1 MSNILQEELNYQ
13 KWNFTTTC
21 TGMKI
26 TMKINLL
33 QKNSLNFNY
42 QYIYELFIFFTGWV
56 YMILKHAVDRYNI
69 YFAYKPSKINKKIH
83 SSAINFVTVATI
95 LLQFNVVFFTAL
107 RSGKAVKSC
116 HLLLIKISL

>member
-1 MSNILQEELNYQ
+1 
-13 KWNFTTTC
+13 
-21 TGMKI
+21 
-26 TMKINLL
+26 
-33 QKNSLNFNY
+33 
-42 QYIYELFIFFTGWV
+42 
-56 YMILKHAVDRYNI
+56 MILKHAVDRYNI

-116 HLLLIKISL
+116 RLNKNITMNIKVCFVLNFQYSTFALHVNKEQIDIEAIAVDMEAIL